1 MCSGEAQS
9 TRSGEIARLL
19 KPDIGRERRQPAAI
33 ARRRKFFDISEGSM
47 LNGRWGAAPYSAHP
61 IIFRIPDPRFGPD
74 VL

>member
-9 TRSGEIARLL
+9 TRSDEIAGLL

-33 ARRRKFFDISEGSM
+33 ARRGKFFDISEGSM
-47 LNGRWGAAPYSAHP
+47 LNGRWEELLIPPVP